1 MNIEK
6 AKIIKN
12 ISQLALYG
20 IIGAVS
26 ASIDFLVF
34 NILVMVV
41 GIYYIAANCLSVLV
55 GIVTS
60 FTLNRTLN
68 FKVTDKVVARFS
80 LFFSAG
86 LLGLFL
92 SNIIMWIG
100 VERFCL
106 SENITKII
114 SIFVVALIQFVFN
127 KSITF
132 KESR

>member
-12 ISQLALYG
+12 ISQLVLYG

>member
-6 AKIIKN
+6 GKIIKN
-12 ISQLALYG
+12 ISQLVLYG

>member
-6 AKIIKN
+6 GKIIKN
-12 ISQLALYG
+12 VSQLVLYG